1 MFKRFM
7 QAVPLAVV
15 ALFFSTAAFANG
27 QVENAMQLWLGD
39 LRTEYNK
46 TVDLLGQGKVN
57 DAKEPAAKLQDLT
70 YQMATATY
78 NIQQNANTLAPE
90 LGAAWTDTQAQMNE
104 LNKAA
109 SFLKSQIGV
118 QKPVTDPLKA
128 ALASADTALNKS
140 WEFTK
145 TFGKKYGELV
155 GGPIEN
161 AKQLFDGA
169 VSDRYET
176 TIEYLEA
183 YNTDRGKV
191 EIDGLKELIARL
203 YELTETAGSNSGALA
218 KRLAE
223 LWAPAAQATKDF
235 QAEVGVIQSEVGNQ
249 DFDLGNM
256 KSLYADLNA
265 DMVRSYKDIMTFG
278 EQFRA
283 ICDDWS

>member
-1 MFKRFM
+1 MAFI
-7 QAVPLAVV
+7 V
-15 ALFFSTAAFANG
+15 STHAYANG

-46 TVDLLGQGKVN
+46 TVDLLAQGEVN

-78 NIQQNANTLAPE
+78 NIQQSANALAPE
-90 LGAAWTDTQAQMNE
+90 LGAAWTDTVQQMNE

-118 QKPVTDPLKA
+118 QKPVIDPLKA
-128 ALASADTALNKS
+128 ALANSDTAINKS

-145 TFGKKYGELV
+145 NFGKKWGELM
-155 GGPIEN
+155 GGPVEN

-176 TIEYLEA
+176 AVEYLDQW
-183 YNTDRGKV
+183 NTDRGKV
-191 EIDGLKELIARL
+191 EIDGLKELVARL
-203 YELTETAGSNSGALA
+203 YELTATASSNAAALA
-218 KRLAE
+218 RPLAE
-223 LWAPAAQATKDF
+223 VWNPAHEATRDF
-235 QAEVGVIQSEVGNQ
+235 QVEVGAIQSQVGNQ
-249 DFDLGNM
+249 DFNLSNM

-265 DMVRSYKDIMTFG
+265 ALVTSYKDVSSFG
-278 EQFRA
+278 EKFRA
-283 ICDDWS
+283 ICDNWG